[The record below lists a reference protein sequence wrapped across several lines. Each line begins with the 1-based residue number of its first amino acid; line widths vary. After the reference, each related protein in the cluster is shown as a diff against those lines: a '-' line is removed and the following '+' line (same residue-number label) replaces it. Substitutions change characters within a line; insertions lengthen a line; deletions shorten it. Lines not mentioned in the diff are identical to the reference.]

1 MTPDPDVD
9 GMLQAL
15 DDLTAALRENT
26 RRNGEVIARADKL
39 RSARSKG
46 SPWRELVSESERP
59 LIVELLTQNMT
70 ALATAGS
77 RLRRLEARVLHD
89 EGLSMERIASLFGV
103 SRQRISELLRESG

>member
-1 MTPDPDVD
+1 MTSDPDDD

-15 DDLTAALRENT
+15 NDLAAALRENT
-26 RRNGEVIARADKL
+26 RRNAEVVARADKL

-46 SPWRELVSESERP
+46 SSWSELVSESERP

-77 RLRRLEARVLHD
+77 RLRRLEARVRHA

-103 SRQRISELLRESG
+103 SRQRISELLREPG

>member
-1 MTPDPDVD
+1 MAPEPVD
-9 GMLQAL
+9 DEVLQAL
-15 DDLTAALRENT
+15 DALTDAVRDNN
-26 RRNGEVIARADKL
+26 RRNAEVLARADKL
-39 RSARSKG
+39 RHARATGAAWSD
-46 SPWRELVSESERP
+46 LVSESERP

-103 SRQRISELLRESG
+103 TRQRISELLREPS